1 MTTVGHEEPDK
12 WTIVQVPRGKPMS
25 YATLTFCF
33 VSLFVWIIIF
43 LVAALEVVMINP
55 RRFYG
60 ANAQQNIPND
70 SDSEGDISVDKCIAV
85 ILQEKN

>member
-1 MTTVGHEEPDK
+1 
-12 WTIVQVPRGKPMS
+12 
-25 YATLTFCF
+25 
-33 VSLFVWIIIF
+33 
-43 LVAALEVVMINP
+43 MINP

-70 SDSEGDISVDKCIAV
+70 SDSEGDISVDECIAV